1 MYAMCARYDTY
12 SCYVYVEV
20 SRLVKFL
27 PSDVK
32 RARSGVRAQRVHRV
46 KGSKGQRAHFGYTL
60 QERKRGK
67 VERIWGARQ
76 ETEVGGTL

>member
-46 KGSKGQRAHFGYTL
+46 KGSKEGEELYVQYCAHIHTYHT
-60 QERKRGK
+60 RH
-67 VERIWGARQ
+67 
-76 ETEVGGTL
+76 